1 MCEVVFTLMAYE
13 SFHQAARVF
22 DTLADTAAWTILL
35 SVVLHG
41 ISAVPLANWYARR
54 LERADP
60 SAPEPAQLPELG
72 IRRRDPLSWLG
83 HRT

>member
-1 MCEVVFTLMAYE
+1 MAYE
-13 SFHQAARVF
+13 SFHEAGIGF

-54 LERADP
+54 LETAGAT
-60 SAPEPAQLPELG
+60 APELSELLELG
-72 IRRRDPLSWLG
+72 IRRRDPLSWLK
-83 HRT
+83 HSH